1 MGIRRHLKLRSVY
14 EQFETNSTL
23 PPGIDVESII
33 KEAESQWKQN
43 ILLEPFEIVALGVMK
58 EQF

>member
-1 MGIRRHLKLRSVY
+1 MFFSGRTWLIIILLSIILGIGIRRHLKLRSVY

-33 KEAESQWKQN
+33 QEAESQ
-43 ILLEPFEIVALGVMK
+43 
-58 EQF
+58 

>member
-1 MGIRRHLKLRSVY
+1 MFFSAKTWFLIVLLLIVLGMGFRRHLSFRSVY

-33 KEAESQWKQN
+33 QEAESQ
-43 ILLEPFEIVALGVMK
+43 
-58 EQF
+58 

>member
-1 MGIRRHLKLRSVY
+1 MFFSGRTWLIIILLSIILGIGIRRHLKFRSAY

-33 KEAESQWKQN
+33 QEAESQ
-43 ILLEPFEIVALGVMK
+43 
-58 EQF
+58 